1 MTYLVLVPFSIAMGL
16 VGLGAFFWALR
27 HDQFDDPDGAA
38 ERILSPDPAPLRRRQ
53 LKGSGHTSARAVN
66 QIDRHH

>member
-38 ERILSPDPAPLRRRQ
+38 ERILSPDPAPARPRQ
-53 LKGSGHTSARAVN
+53 PKGPGHTSARTVSRT
-66 QIDRHH
+66 DRHP